1 MIFFVRYFA
10 VRDGTTNYEFRTP
23 EEKLL
28 AKQAADKAALAEKS
42 SVVASTKFLTPA
54 EAAFLKEFCRRNRLE
69 AWFDGGKDGA
79 ERVVAV
85 FFPEWQ
91 REYLSDRER
100 EEMSPV
106 AVLKVTNTASAEL
119 SHRDYLGALMASGIR
134 RDVVGDIDVHAAE
147 GYVFCLRDMAEY
159 IMQNVDSAGR
169 AKLCWT
175 LAERSDVPVGDGGD
189 GEAIYCT
196 VPSLRL
202 DAIVA
207 EGFNLSR
214 DDAKT
219 LVIQGACSI
228 DHVPCE
234 KPDGAVE
241 CGSLISVR
249 GKGRLR
255 FDKVRGET
263 RRGRVGIELTRFGKR
278 R

>member
-1 MIFFVRYFA
+1 MRKEAMDFGFK
-10 VRDGTTNYEFRTP
+10 TP
-23 EEKLL
+23 EERLL
-28 AKQAADKAALAEKS
+28 AGHVLDKAAIAEKC
-42 SVVASTKFLTPA
+42 SVIANTKFLTPA

-69 AWFDGGKDGA
+69 VWFDGGRLGA

-91 REYLSDRER
+91 REYLSDAER

-106 AVLKVTNTASAEL
+106 AVLKVTNTANEEL

-134 RDVVGDIDVHAAE
+134 RDVVGDIDVHGAQ
-147 GYVFCLRDMAEY
+147 GFVFCLREMAEY
-159 IMQNVDSAGR
+159 IMGNVGSAGR
-169 AKLCWT
+169 AKLCWSMV
-175 LAERSDVPVGDGGD
+175 ERNSVPTGEQSD
-189 GEAIYCT
+189 GEEIYCT

-219 LVIQGACSI
+219 LVIQGTCSI
-228 DHVPCE
+228 DHITCE
-234 KPDGAVE
+234 KPDATVE

-255 FDKVRGET
+255 FDRIRGET
-263 RRGRVGIELTRFGKR
+263 RRGRVGIELTRFGKKR
-278 R
+278 

>member
-1 MIFFVRYFA
+1 M
-10 VRDGTTNYEFRTP
+10 RDGISNYEFRTP

-28 AKQAADKAALAEKS
+28 AKQAVDKSNLAEKS
-42 SVVASTKFLTPA
+42 SVVANTKFLTPA

-69 AWFDGGKDGA
+69 VWFDGGKAGA
-79 ERVVAV
+79 ERVAAV
-85 FFPEWQ
+85 FIPEWQ
-91 REYLSDRER
+91 REYLSEEER
-100 EEMSPV
+100 EEISPV
-106 AVLKVTNTASAEL
+106 AVLKVTNTAGAEL

-134 RDVVGDIDVHAAE
+134 RDVIGDIDVHGSE
-147 GYVFCLRDMAEY
+147 GFVFCLRDMAEY
-159 IMQNVDSAGR
+159 IVQNVESAGR
-169 AKLCWT
+169 AKLCWEF
-175 LAERSDVPVGDGGD
+175 AERADVPAGDGGD
-189 GEAIYCT
+189 GEEIYYT

-214 DDAKT
+214 EDAKT
-219 LVIQGACSI
+219 LVVQGACSI

-234 KPDGAVE
+234 KPDAAVE

-255 FDKVRGET
+255 FDRVRGET